1 MTVIKKESSCLVQ
14 AQWEWATSADSGR
27 WGDEFQAYRY
37 RVPYAFN
44 LGGIGEVFNYGYSV
58 ITTRN
63 KIRGKGRAISFKFST
78 EPYRDCQLLGW
89 NMDVGQ
95 NQEP

>member
-1 MTVIKKESSCLVQ
+1 MAIRNYSSCIIQ
-14 AQWEWATSADSGR
+14 AQWEWNTSDVAGR
-27 WGDEFQAYRY
+27 WGTAFEAYRP
-37 RVPYAFN
+37 RQLFVADGDGDS
-44 LGGIGEVFNYGYSV
+44 LTAGYSV

-78 EPYRDCQLLGW
+78 QPGKDCQILGW
-89 NMDVGQ
+89 NMEIRG